1 MSKKQ
6 DARKLSPSAQAAIR
20 QQVVEYLKGKKK
32 DLSHT
37 QENAGKIFGL
47 SLPGVKKIWK
57 QYKMGGLR
65 AIQEKKRG
73 VKQGK
78 KINGKQA
85 AEVGNL
91 IKDKLPDQLKLP
103 FGLWTREAVQQL
115 IFDRYG
121 IELSRWQVGRYLK
134 SWGYTP
140 QKPIRKAFEQKPEQV
155 KQWLNK
161 EYAAIKKQAAK
172 EKGIIYFGD
181 ETGMRS
187 DHQAGRSYAP
197 KGQTPVVKS
206 TGQRFSL
213 NMISAISNKGH
224 LQFMIIDRFNGEVF
238 IDFLKRLIRYSRE
251 KIFFVTDGH
260 PAHKTKKLKEW
271 LKENKERI
279 EVFFIPPYIPEL
291 NAQEYLNQDV
301 KTNVIGKK
309 RPINK
314 AQMRTNVEDFM
325 NKRKN
330 DRKQV
335 QKYFHEKHVRYA
347 AEKIRVYYFTKRLII
362 VLFLLC
368 PIPLNLFQYY

>member
-1 MSKKQ
+1 MAKK
-6 DARKLSPSAQAAIR
+6 DGRYRTASAQATIR
-20 QQVVEYLKGKKK
+20 EQAVEYLKKKK
-32 DLSHT
+32 GT
-37 QENAGKIFGL
+37 QQQASEIFGL
-47 SLPGVKKIWK
+47 SRSGIEKIWRK
-57 QYKMGGLR
+57 YKAEGKRG
-65 AIQEKKRG
+65 IIEKKRG
-73 VKQGK
+73 VQGGK

-85 AEVGNL
+85 AEVRQL

-115 IFDRYG
+115 IWDRYG

-140 QKPIRKAFEQKPEQV
+140 QKPISKAFEQKPEKV
-155 KQWLNK
+155 KEWLEK
-161 EYAAIKKQAAK
+161 EYPAIKKRAAK
-172 EKGIIYFGD
+172 EDAIIYFGD

-197 KGQTPVVKS
+197 AGETPVIKK

-224 LQFMIIDRFNGEVF
+224 LQFMIIDGRFNSGVF
-238 IDFLKRLIRYSRE
+238 ETFLRQMIKYSRQ
-251 KIFFVTDGH
+251 KIYFVTDGH
-260 PAHKTKKLKEW
+260 PAHKTKKLNEW
-271 LKENKERI
+271 LSGNKNKI
-279 EVFFIPPYIPEL
+279 EVFFLPPYSPEL
-291 NAQEYLNQDV
+291 NPQEYVNQDV

-325 NKRKN
+325 YKRKN

-335 QKYFHEKHVRYA
+335 QKYFHVRHVRYA
-347 AEKIRVYYFTKRLII
+347 A
-362 VLFLLC
+362 
-368 PIPLNLFQYY
+368 